1 MRAYLG
7 SDKGLSLEYQ
17 FNPLSNEGVIN
28 AQVRVQNL
36 NISKFEGKRSKKIGK
51 ENSIW
56 LQ

>member
-36 NISKFEGKRSKKIGK
+36 NISKFEGKRSKKNWK
-51 ENSIW
+51 RK
-56 LQ
+56 